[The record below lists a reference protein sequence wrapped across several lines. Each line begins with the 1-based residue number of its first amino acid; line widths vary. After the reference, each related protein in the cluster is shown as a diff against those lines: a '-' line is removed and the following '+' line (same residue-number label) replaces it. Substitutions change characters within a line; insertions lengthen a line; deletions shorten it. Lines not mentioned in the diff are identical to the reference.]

1 MQAPGSEIG
10 SRFGPYELRSLLGRG
25 GMGEV
30 YEAYDTVK
38 DRVVALKLLAG
49 DLVGDP
55 EYQIRFRRESQAAAR
70 LAEPHIIPIHDW
82 GVIEGRLF
90 IDMRL
95 VPGTDLRTILQ
106 SGGPLSPQRAVTV
119 LEQIAAALDAAHVDG
134 LVHRDVKPANILV
147 TDADFAYLADFGI
160 AHYEGESSVTK
171 AGVAIGSYTYMA
183 PERFDRA
190 PVTPRADIYS
200 LACVLHEC
208 LTGAVPFDAPSI
220 GMLIRAHLA
229 EPPPRASVQRTG
241 LPAAFDDVIACG
253 MAKDPHDRF
262 ATATELAVAARTAL
276 NSPPRP
282 PHSAMPPAP
291 TSGELPATPVSPVD
305 SSPPTGGIPTL
316 VVRIPNLDDDG
327 TPDPTTTL
335 PAIIPGDPT
344 SVRPTEFHFT
354 PLTEEQ
360 AEPEAPN
367 PGIRPFPD
375 AHLYQQEQLHP
386 AVDPALHP
394 DAAPA
399 TGGMPVA
406 DFYPPDQATRIYGK
420 EQVPGPSAE
429 DATRVFDP
437 VESVPPVGP
446 DGDATTRAYRPG
458 AHGAAPAH
466 PSAGR
471 ARGAE
476 GDASGE
482 YAYMSGEHTRGPE
495 DRAYVSGELDYR
507 RADPAYVPGEHGYA
521 VGDNAYAA
529 EPPGHLAHDN
539 GYAPGADGYAAGDDG
554 YAPGANGYAAGDN
567 GYPPG
572 ADGYPAGADDYPPGA
587 GGYPVDDN
595 RYGPGPDGYAS
606 RESGYEPREPAYG
619 PEETTRLNA
628 AGPGGPG
635 SRPDEYGHHPGAPGY
650 PAGDSRTSTGD
661 WWTAERQDE
670 HDEPHQPGPVAP
682 GPSGLFGYGGAGPEP
697 VAPAPDPYAAAYEA
711 GYRDSYLA
719 NAARPPEGDSAGRR
733 SRLFPILA
741 GAGGFVVV
749 ALIALLAV
757 NFLGSGDDS
766 TTAAD
771 STGAA
776 TTAAARSSVPA
787 TSAPTR
793 TSTATTTTEADL
805 PSAATPCT
813 TASTGSGPYGSS
825 AAGTS
830 VTSCEFAEA
839 VRQAYLDPGV
849 VSAEGEPVSIEATS
863 PVTGQAYTLE
873 CVAQDGLVTCRGG
886 NNAVVYLY

>member
-1 MQAPGSEIG
+1 MQAPGSEVG
-10 SRFGPYELRSLLGRG
+10 RRFGPYELRALLGRG

-38 DRVVALKLLAG
+38 ERVVALKLLAG

-119 LEQIAAALDAAHVDG
+119 VEQIAAALDAAHADG

-160 AHYEGESSVTK
+160 AHYEGDSSVTK
-171 AGVAIGSYTYMA
+171 AGVAVGSYTYMA

-253 MAKDPHDRF
+253 MAKDPHERF
-262 ATATELAVAARTAL
+262 TTATELAVAARTAL

-282 PHSAMPPAP
+282 PHSGAP
-291 TSGELPATPVSPVD
+291 SGPHTGELPATPVSPVD

-316 VVRIPNLDDDG
+316 VVRMPNLDDDG
-327 TPDPTTTL
+327 APDPTATL

-354 PLTEEQ
+354 PLPPEEQ
-360 AEPEAPN
+360 PAPEAPKT
-367 PGIRPFPD
+367 GIRPFPD
-375 AHLYQQEQLHP
+375 AHLYQHEQLHP
-386 AVDPALHP
+386 AADPGLYP
-394 DAAPA
+394 DSAPA

-406 DFYPPDQATRIYGK
+406 EFYPADQATRIYGRD
-420 EQVPGPSAE
+420 QVPAPAAE
-429 DATRVFDP
+429 ETTRVFDP
-437 VESVPPVGP
+437 IESAPPADP
-446 DGDATTRAYRPG
+446 AGDATTRAYRP
-458 AHGAAPAH
+458 AAPGSVTPAY

-471 ARGAE
+471 SAGDE
-476 GDASGE
+476 GHTPGE
-482 YAYMSGEHTRGPE
+482 PAYPSGEHAYRPDDRAYTSAELDYRRG
-495 DRAYVSGELDYR
+495 DRAYVSGE
-507 RADPAYVPGEHGYA
+507 HGYPA
-521 VGDNAYAA
+521 RDNDYSPEPGPYAA
-529 EPPGHLAHDN
+529 GGTGYSPEPG
-539 GYAPGADGYAAGDDG
+539 GYAAGGNDYSPGVRGFAEDDDR
-554 YAPGANGYAAGDN
+554 YRTGA
-567 GYPPG
+567 
-572 ADGYPAGADDYPPGA
+572 
-587 GGYPVDDN
+587 
-595 RYGPGPDGYAS
+595 
-606 RESGYEPREPAYG
+606 ESGYESAYG
-619 PEETTRLNA
+619 PDETTRLNEA
-628 AGPGGPG
+628 VPGGPG
-635 SRPDEYGHHPGAPGY
+635 HRSDEYGYHPDAPGY
-650 PAGDSRTSTGD
+650 SPAGDSRNATGD
-661 WWTAERQDE
+661 WWTAERRDE
-670 HDEPHQPGPVAP
+670 HHEPPPPGPVAP

-697 VAPAPDPYAAAYEA
+697 AAPAPDPYAAAYEA

-719 NAARPPEGDSAGRR
+719 NAGREPAPESAGQR

-741 GAGGFVVV
+741 GAGGFVLV
-749 ALIALLAV
+749 ALIVLLAV
-757 NFLGSGDDS
+757 DFLGSGDES
-766 TTAAD
+766 QTAAD
-771 STGAA
+771 NSGA
-776 TTAAARSSVPA
+776 TTTAARSSVPA

-793 TSTATTTTEADL
+793 SSTTTATTTTQADL
-805 PSAATPCT
+805 PSGATPCT
-813 TASTGSGPYGSS
+813 TASAGSGPYGSS
-825 AAGTS
+825 AAGTA

-849 VSAEGEPVSIEATS
+849 VSAEGEPVSVEATS
-863 PVTGQAYTLE
+863 PVTGQSYTLQ
-873 CVAQDGLVTCRGG
+873 CVAANDVVTCRGG